1 MIVRYVNYV
10 LTYLMNNISIRNS
23 YMNNKKEVQLF
34 LTFLKIGAFT
44 FGGGYAMIPLIQ
56 REMVENKK
64 WINDKDISDIIAIAE
79 TTPGP
84 IAINAA
90 TFVGYKISGIKGAIV
105 ATMGVM
111 LPSFFIILLIAQ
123 IFRKYMDYEIVK
135 NAFWGVRIAVIA
147 LMLKALATM
156 FKQCPKN
163 VVSYSIA
170 IISFVLVGIVNVNA
184 LYIIVA
190 AAFIGFI
197 YKQIKAGDKL

>member
-163 VVSYSIA
+163 AVSYSIA